1 MEIKQRKESI
11 KMNGKK
17 CQFGSTSVFDCHCN
31 ECYNNI
37 IEYLGKEVGKVY
49 LYNGKF
55 TPEYMRDKR
64 VIIKSFCADEK
75 DETSSCEC
83 FIKLA
88 DSEYG
93 AEWIPR
99 KEIIENLIE
108 VDK

>member
-49 LYNGKF
+49 L
-55 TPEYMRDKR
+55 
-64 VIIKSFCADEK
+64 
-75 DETSSCEC
+75 
-83 FIKLA
+83 
-88 DSEYG
+88 
-93 AEWIPR
+93 
-99 KEIIENLIE
+99 
-108 VDK
+108 